1 MSSFQYT
8 VTSLAG
14 NFGRLWRP
22 GHESFTAGS
31 SSARRILQVQGAGA
45 TAYLQGLITCD
56 LLMAP
61 TPPREEPVV
70 ETSAIDD
77 APPAE
82 FSDKLRSACFL
93 DNKGRIL
100 TDTLLWKIDDEEFY
114 VDVPEDTADQLL
126 AHMKQFIL
134 RRSKVKVKDA
144 SDEVASHVI
153 FGTLNAQGTPEG
165 FLSAVDPRHPC
176 LGMRILSLSPEATA
190 QLEPMMKSAF
200 PTSPGTYRVVRKLAG
215 VAEGSELQGRVAGET
230 NQEFLN
236 AVSFSKGCYL
246 GQELTARVQYTGAIR
261 KRVMPVMLMDL
272 NMELP
277 RPWLFASQ
285 IQQGKTPSELVDE
298 ENVARALIPR
308 LPRLSPSAVG
318 SIVGMMSGPASSSDG
333 EETKEE
339 DKDAAQLA
347 TQTVALMERLQELQ
361 AGDKIVDSQ
370 DGKTIGQIIGPP
382 EPGTNVVLAQMR
394 LDKVGLLGD
403 GVWTH
408 TNKIKGEWECVVEPP
423 YCVCMT
429 GDKGTPFYNWFFA
442 LKVPSLTFFYCTF
455 SITILNAF
463 SRRSWRTAISSL
475 LATVVAR
482 D

>member
-8 VTSLAG
+8 ATSLVG

-31 SSARRILQVQGAGA
+31 SSSARRILQVQGAGA
-45 TAYLQGLITCD
+45 TTYLQGLITCD
-56 LLMAP
+56 LLAAP
-61 TPPREEPVV
+61 TPPREEVVDPAAIAAAAVEGNTSSTPPV
-70 ETSAIDD
+70 
-77 APPAE
+77 E

-93 DNKGRIL
+93 DSKGRIL
-100 TDTLLWKIDDEEFY
+100 TDSLLWKIDETQYY

-134 RRSKVKVKDA
+134 RRSKVKVVDA
-144 SDEVASHVI
+144 SEEMASHVVY
-153 FGTLNAQGTPEG
+153 GTLNAQNTPEG

-176 LGMRILSLSPEATA
+176 LGMRILSLTPEATA

-215 VAEGSELQGRVAGET
+215 VAEGSELQGKIAGET

-261 KRVMPVMLMDL
+261 KRVMPVLLMDL

-277 RPWLFASQ
+277 RPWLLASQ
-285 IQQGKTPSELVDE
+285 IQQGRTPTDLLNEVSVTRS
-298 ENVARALIPR
+298 VIPR
-308 LPRLSPSAVG
+308 LPRLSPSAAA
-318 SIVGMMSGPASSSDG
+318 SIVGMMSGPAGNSSEDD
-333 EETKEE
+333 EETKGDD
-339 DKDAAQLA
+339 DKKAALQLAAQS
-347 TQTVALMERLQELQ
+347 VALMEGLQQLQ
-361 AGDKIVDSQ
+361 AGDKMVDSQ
-370 DGKTIGQIIGPP
+370 DGKTIGQIIAPP

-408 TNKIKGEWECVVEPP
+408 TNKVKVGDLGELRYLPYLPLWWPEIDPKSGKAKEPNDDEDD
-423 YCVCMT
+423 
-429 GDKGTPFYNWFFA
+429 GEEEEELD
-442 LKVPSLTFFYCTF
+442 
-455 SITILNAF
+455 
-463 SRRSWRTAISSL
+463 
-475 LATVVAR
+475 
-482 D
+482 